1 MVDGFLQY
9 LESVAAAQVELP
21 TIGPQADATLS
32 SKYRPSDSTYS
43 LVSTLANLGLVV
55 GARMNGYGNSEEFS
69 RMKIRVVGFFAD
81 HETREILRRLV
92 VILDRVL
99 LHGPVSERCECRHLD
114 VPTQAK
120 AVLSSL
126 RDGAAAQQHQS
137 STDDLPKL
145 LQEADRVMQGLVRYP
160 VRREGGDSQCRETTG
175 GGRTCSG
182 GAMLGRVGGP
192 ARTEFGSSWGGAM
205 LRRSGVWPGGTGWSH
220 ARRVEPCSDGWSHA
234 RTEGAGWKA
243 CSDGVPFLVMGS

>member
-145 LQEADRVMQGLVRYP
+145 LQEADRVMQGLVERYNLT
-160 VRREGGDSQCRETTG
+160 RRQEIKEGLEEFKDGMEEVGHTCFYCVAEGCDILC
-175 GGRTCSG
+175 GGRCDI
-182 GAMLGRVGGP
+182 L
-192 ARTEFGSSWGGAM
+192 
-205 LRRSGVWPGGTGWSH
+205 
-220 ARRVEPCSDGWSHA
+220 
-234 RTEGAGWKA
+234 
-243 CSDGVPFLVMGS
+243 